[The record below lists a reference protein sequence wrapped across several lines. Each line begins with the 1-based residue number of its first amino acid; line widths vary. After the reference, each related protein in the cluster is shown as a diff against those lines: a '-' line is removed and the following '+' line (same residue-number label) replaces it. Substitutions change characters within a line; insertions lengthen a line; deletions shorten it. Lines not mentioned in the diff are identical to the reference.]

1 MESGDDEMEMTVGEL
16 QSWIQEEVENQ
27 DLVKL
32 RRTQLA
38 QMQNLV
44 QRKEKQALCTRTLF
58 NTACESVVT
67 ANWAWSTETQTL
79 KMKEWASKASLRLMM
94 GTLTETTTPWPQTEL
109 LLPIRLLEKSQLQ
122 TVTQKITMTW
132 QMTWRACHPLQL

>member
-16 QSWIQEEVENQ
+16 QGWIQEEVENQ

-58 NTACESVVT
+58 NTACE
-67 ANWAWSTETQTL
+67 
-79 KMKEWASKASLRLMM
+79 
-94 GTLTETTTPWPQTEL
+94 
-109 LLPIRLLEKSQLQ
+109 
-122 TVTQKITMTW
+122 
-132 QMTWRACHPLQL
+132 